1 MAQNIPDLL
10 TVSLLEGEDHHVLV
24 VMTSA
29 ADLQWTTMGL
39 LSVLRCTL
47 LTSSTTMMW
56 SVGRSTCP
64 ESSSLVS
71 GTESPHVTHQTVRKK
86 RVL

>member
-10 TVSLLEGEDHHVLV
+10 TVSLLRGEDHHVLL
-24 VMTSA
+24 VMASA

-39 LSVLRCTL
+39 LSVLRCN

-56 SVGRSTCP
+56 SVGMSTCP

-71 GTESPHVTHQTVRKK
+71 GTESPDVTHQTVRKK